1 MKAELKAMNSRM
13 NNAEEWI
20 SDLKDRI
27 MEITQSEQQIEY
39 QTNKPKNEK
48 NNIRNL
54 WGNIKCANVCI
65 AGIPEGKEREKGIE
79 HIIEEIMTEKF
90 PIKEG
95 KRYPATGKTEGPK

>member
-1 MKAELKAMNSRM
+1 MNKWSERQ
-13 NNAEEWI
+13 NNGNHPIRTA
-20 SDLKDRI
+20 DRI
-27 MEITQSEQQIEY
+27 PNK
-39 QTNKPKNEK
+39 QTKKWE

-79 HIIEEIMTEKF
+79 NIIEEIMTEKF

-95 KRYPATGKTEGPK
+95 KRYPGIGKTEGPK

>member
-1 MKAELKAMNSRM
+1 
-13 NNAEEWI
+13 
-20 SDLKDRI
+20 

-39 QTNKPKNEK
+39 QTNKPKSEK

-79 HIIEEIMTEKF
+79 NIIEEIMTEKF

-95 KRYPATGKTEGPK
+95 KIYPGIGKTEGPK